1 MGKYAMNEE
10 KTMGDEMK
18 YTDNKQIREMVRMEC
33 LRQNVSL
40 AEIAR
45 RLGMIPQSLNGVLGK
60 KHISLD
66 DVQRIADALDCDL
79 YIGIVKR

>member
-1 MGKYAMNEE
+1 
-10 KTMGDEMK
+10 MGDEMK

-45 RLGMIPQSLNGVLGK
+45 RLGMLPQSLNGILGK
-60 KHISLD
+60 KHISFD
-66 DVQRIADALDCDL
+66 DVQRIADVLGCDL
-79 YIGIVKR
+79 YFGLVKR